1 MKISVFLGFQGDD
14 WLRVEGTESN
24 GSPTIK
30 DGQIYENNIY
40 IADLLEPL
48 GFDALFQVEHHGSP
62 YHMTSNPLAIL
73 YYMAGRTDRLEM
85 GTCVVVLPWNNPLRV
100 AEELSVLDNMLK
112 GRRIHIGVG
121 RGSAPRE
128 FRYLGVDQN
137 EARDRFTEGV
147 DILRLALRHEGFSY
161 QGKHYS
167 VDEAT
172 TRPRPRSS
180 SLGEQI
186 YGALVSKPSLEI
198 VAAMGLDLMCTGGTS
213 VATMMENCGIFNDAR
228 SKIGLGPTHPIIAAP
243 GYCARTAEEA
253 MGVAERAF
261 GNYIVGSRRH
271 YGFDEPEQFGGI
283 KGYEQYSPGGTGG
296 GNARGD
302 NPREDYIQS
311 GIFGT
316 PEQCI
321 EKIRMYA
328 DVTDTDHIV
337 MLHSIAGMS
346 VEETESSLRLFSS
359 EVLPAVTAELPDA
372 RQPTRDA
379 SSIS

>member
-1 MKISVFLGFQGDD
+1 MRISVFLGFQGDD
-14 WLRVEGTESN
+14 WLRLEKPGSN
-24 GSPTIK
+24 GPPIMR
-30 DGQIYENNIY
+30 DGQIYEDNIR

-100 AEELSVLDNMLK
+100 AEELSVLDNMLG
-112 GRRIHIGVG
+112 GRPIHIGVG

-147 DILRLALRHEGFSY
+147 DILRLALHNEGFSY
-161 QGKHYS
+161 EGRYYS
-167 VDEAT
+167 VDGAT
-172 TRPRPRSS
+172 TRPRPRSA
-180 SLGEQI
+180 SLGERM
-186 YGALVSKPSLEI
+186 YGALVSKSSLEI
-198 VAAMGLDLMCTGGTS
+198 VATMGLDLMCTGGTS
-213 VATMMENCGIFNDAR
+213 VATMTENCGIFNEAR
-228 SKIGLGPTHPIIAAP
+228 AKIGLGPTRPIIAAP
-243 GYCARTAEEA
+243 GYCARTSEA
-253 MGVAERAF
+253 AMEVAERAF

-271 YGFDEPEQFGGI
+271 YGFDEPEQFAGI

-302 NPREDYIQS
+302 NPRQDYIQS
-311 GIFGT
+311 GVIGT

-321 EKIRMYA
+321 EKIRAYA
-328 DVTDTDHIV
+328 DVTGTDHIV

-346 VEETESSLRLFSS
+346 VEESESSLRLFST
-359 EVLPAVTAELPDA
+359 EVLPVVKAEMAELRRSA
-372 RQPTRDA
+372 RDVPTT
-379 SSIS
+379 